1 VLQWFDQSW
10 TRALP
15 AAIGVSLATT
25 LTVAGAAVLGQ
36 ARPGPA
42 YAASEP
48 PPAAERFSAP
58 QAAALTGPPAQHSR
72 PPSPAPTVAA
82 AVPAPA
88 QAQAA
93 PAQPTFSFPSTTTSS
108 TSSTHAPLPPVS
120 HPQDDRLGSTICSHE
135 HCDPAPAAAVA
146 NLGARR
152 SDRASSS
159 PATSSRATSSPG
171 STPAVTT
178 KPAPPTPTKTPAPP
192 VLPAPPAGTTAPA
205 TPRPGATVLPAIP
218 KPTTPRPA
226 VPPHT
231 APAPPVVGP
240 APKGVDVSSYQG
252 NVDWPAA
259 HGRGARFAYVK
270 ATESTGYTNPRFRQ
284 QYDGSRRA
292 GLVRGAYHFAL
303 PDRSGG
309 ATQAAYFVAHGGN
322 W

>member
-135 HCDPAPAAAVA
+135 HCDPPPAAAVA

-152 SDRASSS
+152 SDRAS
-159 PATSSRATSSPG
+159 SSRATSSPG

-231 APAPPVVGP
+231 APAPPGGR
-240 APKGVDVSSYQG
+240 AGTE
-252 NVDWPAA
+252 
-259 HGRGARFAYVK
+259 GRGR
-270 ATESTGYTNPRFRQ
+270 
-284 QYDGSRRA
+284 
-292 GLVRGAYHFAL
+292 
-303 PDRSGG
+303 
-309 ATQAAYFVAHGGN
+309 
-322 W
+322 